1 MAEQFKDQGGAA
13 TSDPSSVQRWLTSA
27 LMSRL
32 FTTKRTGKRRA
43 KAEQNRRKASRP
55 HRIEYFH
62 QVDDGYSHLT
72 ACLLKPLASRYDV
85 EVICHLVQVP
95 SGKNIAEP
103 DLLARLSR
111 YDAQLI
117 APGYGLDF
125 PEHPQPPQPML
136 VALATQ
142 ILAAQDHASFIDHSE
157 SVSRL
162 LWLGDK
168 QGLEEL
174 ASTVGQLD
182 RETGAAAVNAGNE
195 RRRELKHYL
204 GAMFYYEGEWY
215 WWIDRLHFLEQRLA
229 DLGLDTEAGTPIIA
243 PKPAVDLGEKRDTG
257 TLTLELFAS
266 LRSPYTAV
274 IFDRAVDLATRTG
287 VNLHVRPVLPMVMR
301 GVPATRE
308 KGMYIFMDAA
318 REAHDQGVPYGHFY
332 DPIGE
337 PARRCYSLYPWARE
351 QGKDVALI
359 SSFLRHAF
367 VLGVNT
373 NNDAGLRKVVEA
385 ADLNWQDAKTH
396 LDRDGWQE
404 ILEVNRQM
412 MYQSGL
418 WGVPSFRLLDAHGEE
433 QLAVW
438 GQDRLWVVARAIN
451 AKLSA

>member
-13 TSDPSSVQRWLTSA
+13 TSDPSSLQRWLTSA

-182 RETGAAAVNAGNE
+182 RETGAAAVN
-195 RRRELKHYL
+195 
-204 GAMFYYEGEWY
+204 
-215 WWIDRLHFLEQRLA
+215 
-229 DLGLDTEAGTPIIA
+229 
-243 PKPAVDLGEKRDTG
+243 DLGEKRDTG